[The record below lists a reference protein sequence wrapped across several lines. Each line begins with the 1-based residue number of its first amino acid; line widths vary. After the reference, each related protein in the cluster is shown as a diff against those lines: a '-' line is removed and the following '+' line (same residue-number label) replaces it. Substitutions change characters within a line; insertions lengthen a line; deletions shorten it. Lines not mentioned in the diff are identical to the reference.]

1 MYTQFK
7 NSIVFRLEQFMMR
20 GPLARFA
27 FALVLLV
34 LLALVASFLIRLL
47 VPGFESL
54 GDTLWWTFEHLVVPE
69 YTDGDEGVVKRAIA
83 TVMIILGSML
93 FAGAVIAILVEWV
106 DAATTRMEQGLTP
119 VTLESHIAL
128 LGWTSRTPTMLEEIM
143 VSQGRVER
151 YLRRRGAR
159 QLHVALL
166 AERVD
171 ATLARELRI
180 QLGEYWSS
188 RQIILRSGSALSL
201 DDLQRVDF
209 LHAGIII
216 IPAADVSGTGTMDA
230 DSRTVKT
237 LMTLGAAL
245 EEQPPEEP
253 PLIVVELQDPRHAET
268 LRALYAGPME
278 IITGDE
284 IIARLMVQTVRHPG
298 LSHVYG
304 QFVTDQGDSQLY
316 VREEEEYIGASVQQ
330 LNYAFPKGVLFGVVR
345 PQGDDF
351 RAILNPPEDLR
362 LVNGDRIAVLASSHK
377 DLAPPEKLRDWD
389 ALAEKPAPEY
399 KTVAERRVLIMGWNH
414 RVPLLL
420 SEFASY
426 PGEEFSIDIVSQV
439 SASKREKRVAIESFS
454 VERLKVR
461 QLEFDYTVPA
471 FLESVDPAGY
481 DNVVLLSSERLRHGD
496 ESDAR
501 AILGYLLLRKLLSTG
516 SQAPRVLVELT
527 DADNISLFENRS
539 GEIIVS
545 PVIVSHMLTRV
556 ALRRELD
563 SVFDELFSSG
573 GSEIFF
579 HPIAEY
585 GLAETLAQ
593 IPDHDP
599 SGDGYTFGDLQRAA
613 QTRGEIAI
621 GIRRADQERTP
632 SGGVEL
638 NPGRDQNLQLNTE
651 DDLIVL
657 ATSGPSS

>member
-1 MYTQFK
+1 MYTRLK

-27 FALVLLV
+27 FVLVLLV
-34 LLALVASFLIRLL
+34 FLALIAGILIRLL
-47 VPGFESL
+47 VPGFESM
-54 GDTLWWTFEHLVVPE
+54 GDALWWAFEHVVVPE
-69 YTDGDEGVVKRAIA
+69 YVDGDEGVIKRTFA
-83 TVMIILGSML
+83 TALIILGSML

-119 VTLESHIAL
+119 VALESHIVL
-128 LGWTSRTPTMLEEIM
+128 LGWTSRTPTILEEIM

-151 YLRRRGAR
+151 YLRRRGIR
-159 QLHVALL
+159 QLRVALL

-171 ATLARELRI
+171 ATLMRDLRL

-188 RQIILRSGSALSL
+188 RQIILRSGSPLSL

-209 LHAGIII
+209 FHAGIII
-216 IPAADVSGTGTMDA
+216 IPAADVSEAGTMDA

-245 EEQPPEEP
+245 DEQPPEEP
-253 PLIVVELQDPRHAET
+253 PLIVVELQDPRHTET

-298 LSHVYG
+298 LSHVYS
-304 QFVTDQGDSQLY
+304 QFVTDLGGSQIY
-316 VREEEEYIGASVQQ
+316 VREEAEYVGASVQQ
-330 LNYAFPKGVLFGVVR
+330 LNYAFPNGVLLGVVR
-345 PQGDDF
+345 PQGKGF
-351 RAILNPPEDLR
+351 RAMLNPPDDLR
-362 LVNGDRIAVLASSHK
+362 LINGDRIVVLASSHK

-389 ALAEKPAPEY
+389 ALTETPAPEY
-399 KTVAERRVLIMGWNH
+399 KPVARRRVLILGWNH

-426 PGEEFSIDIVSQV
+426 PGEEFDIDIVSQV
-439 SASKREKRVAIESFS
+439 SASKREKRIAIEALST
-454 VERLKVR
+454 ERLKVR

-471 FLESVDPAGY
+471 FLESIDPAGY

-563 SVFDELFSSG
+563 AVFDELFSSG
-573 GSEIFF
+573 GSEIIFR
-579 HPIAEY
+579 PIAEY
-585 GLAETLAQ
+585 DLAETLAKNQ
-593 IPDHDP
+593 DHDLT
-599 SGDGYTFGDLQRAA
+599 GGEYTFVDLQRAA

-621 GIRRADQERTP
+621 GIRRADQERSP
-632 SGGVEL
+632 HDGVEL
-638 NPGRDQNLQLNTE
+638 NPGRDESLRLNAE
-651 DDLIVL
+651 DELIVL
-657 ATSGPSS
+657 ATSD

>member
-1 MYTQFK
+1 MYTQFR
-7 NSIVFRLEQFMMR
+7 NLIVFRLEQFMMR

-34 LLALVASFLIRLL
+34 FIALIASIMIRLL

-54 GDTLWWTFEHLVVPE
+54 GDVLWWTFEHLVVPE
-69 YTDGDEGVVKRAIA
+69 YIEGDEGVVKRVVA
-83 TVMIILGSML
+83 TVLIMLGSML

-106 DAATTRMEQGLTP
+106 DTATTRMEQGLTP
-119 VTLESHIAL
+119 VALESHIVL
-128 LGWTSRTPTMLEEIM
+128 LGWTSRTPTILEEIM
-143 VSQGRVER
+143 VSQGRVEH

-159 QLHVALL
+159 QLRVALL
-166 AERVD
+166 AEQAD
-171 ATLARELRI
+171 ATLMRDLRLR
-180 QLGEYWSS
+180 LGEYWSS
-188 RQIILRSGSALSL
+188 RQIILRSGSPLRL

-209 LHAGIII
+209 LNAGIII
-216 IPAADVSGTGTMDA
+216 IPAADVSEAGTMDA

-245 EEQPPEEP
+245 EEQPPDEP

-304 QFVTDQGDSQLY
+304 QFVTDLGGSQIY
-316 VREEEEYIGASVQQ
+316 VSEEEEFVGASVQQ
-330 LNYAFPKGVLFGVVR
+330 LNYAFNKGVLLGVVR
-345 PQGDDF
+345 PRDNGF
-351 RAILNPPEDLR
+351 RAMLNPPDELR
-362 LVNGDRIAVLASSHK
+362 LINGDRIAVLASSHK

-389 ALAEKPAPEY
+389 ALVETTAPEF
-399 KTVAERRVLIMGWNH
+399 KPVARRRVLILGWNH

-426 PGEEFSIDIVSQV
+426 PGEEFDIDIVSEV
-439 SASKREKRVAIESFS
+439 LTSKREKRVAIESFS
-454 VERLKVR
+454 TDRLKVR

-501 AILGYLLLRKLLSTG
+501 AILGYLMLRKLLSIG

-563 SVFDELFSSG
+563 AVFDELFSSG
-573 GSEIFF
+573 GSEVFF
-579 HPIAEY
+579 RPIAEY
-585 GLAETLAQ
+585 DLAEILSQ
-593 IPDHDP
+593 IPDHDLTE
-599 SGDGYTFGDLQRAA
+599 GEYTFVDLQRAT

-621 GIRRADQERTP
+621 GIRRADQGRSP
-632 SGGVEL
+632 NGGVEL
-638 NPGRDQNLQLNTE
+638 NPGRDENLKLTME

-657 ATSGPSS
+657 ATND

>member
-1 MYTQFK
+1 MYTRLK
-7 NSIVFRLEQFMMR
+7 NSIIFRLEQFMMR

-27 FALVLLV
+27 FVLVLLV
-34 LLALVASFLIRLL
+34 LLALTAGILIRLL
-47 VPGFESL
+47 VPGFESM
-54 GDTLWWTFEHLVVPE
+54 GDALWWAFEHVVVPE
-69 YTDGDEGVVKRAIA
+69 YVDGDEGVIKRTFA
-83 TVMIILGSML
+83 TVLIILGSML

-119 VTLESHIAL
+119 VALESHIVL
-128 LGWTSRTPTMLEEIM
+128 LGWTSRTPTILEEIM

-151 YLRRRGAR
+151 YLRRRGVR
-159 QLHVALL
+159 QLRVALL

-171 ATLARELRI
+171 ATLMRDLRL

-188 RQIILRSGSALSL
+188 RQIILRSGSPLSL

-216 IPAADVSGTGTMDA
+216 IPAADISEAGTMDA

-245 EEQPPEEP
+245 DEQPPEEP

-284 IIARLMVQTVRHPG
+284 IIARLMVQIVRHPG

-304 QFVTDQGDSQLY
+304 QFVTDLGGSQIY
-316 VREEEEYIGASVQQ
+316 VREEAEYVGTSVQQ
-330 LNYAFPKGVLFGVVR
+330 LNYAFPNGVLLGVVR
-345 PQGDDF
+345 PQGKGF
-351 RAILNPPEDLR
+351 RAMLNPPDDLR
-362 LVNGDRIAVLASSHK
+362 LINGDRIVVLASSHK
-377 DLAPPEKLRDWD
+377 DLAPPETLRDWD
-389 ALAEKPAPEY
+389 ALAETPAPEY
-399 KTVAERRVLIMGWNH
+399 KPLPRRRVLILGWNH

-426 PGEEFSIDIVSQV
+426 PGEEFDIDIVSQV
-439 SASKREKRVAIESFS
+439 SASKREKRIAIEALST
-454 VERLKVR
+454 ERLKVR

-563 SVFDELFSSG
+563 AVFDELFSSG
-573 GSEIFF
+573 GSEIIFR
-579 HPIAEY
+579 PIAEY
-585 GLAETLAQ
+585 DLAETLAQ
-593 IPDHDP
+593 IPDHDLT
-599 SGDGYTFGDLQRAA
+599 GGEYTFVDLQRAA

-621 GIRRADQERTP
+621 GIRRADQERSP
-632 SGGVEL
+632 HGGVEL
-638 NPGRDQNLQLNTE
+638 NPGRDENLQLNVE

-657 ATSGPSS
+657 ATND